1 VCKLLYIIIILSGL
15 AKCNLFLVDLL
26 LYFLYNKGMSYIL
39 IGILIGWLTPRPKYL
54 APIEE
59 AIWKPIKEKLPED
72 IRKLFG

>member
-1 VCKLLYIIIILSGL
+1 
-15 AKCNLFLVDLL
+15 
-26 LYFLYNKGMSYIL
+26 MTYIL

-59 AIWKPIKEKLPED
+59 AIWKPIKEKLPEN